1 MYKSSGSVTGSELGM
16 GAASHTASSS
26 VSGALAGSAAVPGQ
40 DGVENTADKP
50 GNRVVADGGS
60 SISADLGRNLLQKA
74 SPKCRSQEGS
84 RGDYGP
90 DPAIKDHIKSND
102 RRGNKKRSSK
112 SNLPLTTKLAGDEVV
127 QGSGISN
134 TQPSS
139 TAIRA
144 ELCYEGADGDNGLPL
159 GCCGNQRQPHD
170 EVQLVPAQPLK
181 GAQSSVTE
189 QYLVGEKSIGGNR
202 NNSAVYS
209 DIIISETCQPSIGHA
224 VASTLAKDKARVLK
238 R

>member
-1 MYKSSGSVTGSELGM
+1 MW
-16 GAASHTASSS
+16 AASHTASYS
-26 VSGALAGSAAVPGQ
+26 VSGALAGTAAVPGQ
-40 DGVENTADKP
+40 DGVEDMADKP
-50 GNRVVADGGS
+50 GNRVAAAAGGS
-60 SISADLGRNLLQKA
+60 SISADLGRTLLQTA
-74 SPKCRSQEGS
+74 SSKCRSQEGS

-90 DPAIKDHIKSND
+90 DPAIKDHIKLNN
-102 RRGNKKRSSK
+102 RRGKRKRSGK
-112 SNLPLTTKLAGDEVV
+112 SNQPLTTKFAGDEVV

-189 QYLVGEKSIGGNR
+189 
-202 NNSAVYS
+202 
-209 DIIISETCQPSIGHA
+209 
-224 VASTLAKDKARVLK
+224 
-238 R
+238 